1 MTHEEQPRWLDRPE
15 NLRKLYRG
23 LQIFC
28 LLLLLGG
35 EATLYLA
42 HQDPNAHHGF
52 SFERWPGFYAGF
64 GFLAYVLL
72 VLISRELRKL
82 LLRPEDY
89 YGD

>member
-35 EATLYLA
+35 EAALYLA

-52 SFERWPGFYAGF
+52 SFER
-64 GFLAYVLL
+64 
-72 VLISRELRKL
+72 
-82 LLRPEDY
+82 
-89 YGD
+89 